1 MTFKIQSKT
10 EKENC
15 RKLIYIE
22 TELPRNL
29 VNFTDRQVKL
39 VENNVL
45 FATWKITVFGLIW
58 FSVNYG

>member
-1 MTFKIQSKT
+1 MTFKTPSKT

-15 RKLIYIE
+15 AKLIYTE
-22 TELPRNL
+22 TKRPRNL

-45 FATWKITVFGLIW
+45 FATWKITVFGLT
-58 FSVNYG
+58 

>member
-10 EKENC
+10 ETENC
-15 RKLIYIE
+15 TKLRYIE

-45 FATWKITVFGLIW
+45 FATWKITVFGLTW
-58 FSVNYG
+58 FSVNWG

>member
-15 RKLIYIE
+15 TKLRYIE

-45 FATWKITVFGLIW
+45 FATWKITVFGLK
-58 FSVNYG
+58 

>member
-15 RKLIYIE
+15 TKLIYIE
-22 TELPRNL
+22 TERPRNL

-45 FATWKITVFGLIW
+45 FPTWKITVFGLT
-58 FSVNYG
+58 

>member
-15 RKLIYIE
+15 AKLIYIE
-22 TELPRNL
+22 TERPRNL

-45 FATWKITVFGLIW
+45 FATWKITVFGLK
-58 FSVNYG
+58 